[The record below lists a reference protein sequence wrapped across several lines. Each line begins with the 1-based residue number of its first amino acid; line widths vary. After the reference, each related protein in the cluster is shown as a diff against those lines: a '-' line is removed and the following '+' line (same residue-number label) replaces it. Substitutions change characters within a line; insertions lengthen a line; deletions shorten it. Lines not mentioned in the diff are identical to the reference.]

1 MGSNTTNP
9 ALIEAAN
16 ALADLAKNFTGDPVD
31 QMRLLKQ
38 TDNLRQQI
46 ESPYDVVIKQ
56 VEMVRYKRVETRDSA
71 NSCKVQP
78 HGSIE
83 FTHRDWGVFQN
94 SI

>member
-1 MGSNTTNP
+1 MGSHTTNP

-71 NSCKVQP
+71 NSYKVQP

-83 FTHRDWGVFQN
+83 LTRRDWSVFQN
-94 SI
+94 PI